1 MMDMSGMTTTSSM
14 SMATA
19 TTTAMSMA
27 TTSSSSMDM
36 DSSMTMS
43 MSEMSMTFFTSFK
56 TPLYS
61 ESWTPTSKGIYA
73 GTCIFLIVL
82 AVIMRVLIAVRP
94 ILEGRVW
101 TDGISH
107 AGDPLIGEHDYQ
119 KNISGTQQ
127 SIHEIGRRWSRWR
140 VNPAAGRAT
149 YEVILAGVA
158 YLLMLAVMTMNV
170 GYFLSILGGMWLG
183 TFIMGSV
190 AADSA
195 WLH

>member
-1 MMDMSGMTTTSSM
+1 MDMSGMTTTSSM

-61 ESWTPTSKGIYA
+61 EDWTPTSKGTYA
-73 GTCIFLIVL
+73 GTCIFLIAL
-82 AVIMRVLIAVRP
+82 AVILRVLIAVRP
-94 ILEGRVW
+94 VLEGRLW

-107 AGDPLIGEHDYQ
+107 ASEPLIGEHDHKKHMSGAQ
-119 KNISGTQQ
+119 KSMK
-127 SIHEIGRRWSRWR
+127 EIGRRWSRWR
-140 VNPAAGRAT
+140 ANPAAGRAT
-149 YEVILAGVA
+149 FELILAGVA
-158 YLLMLAVMTMNV
+158 YLLMLAIMTMNV
-170 GYFLSILGGMWLG
+170 GYFLSVLGGIWLG

-190 AADSA
+190 AADSS
-195 WLH
+195 WMHC